1 MSNGNRKILM
11 LGQSTPLLE
20 GVSDLLQLVGY
31 QVDTSATW
39 AETEDLIGATQ
50 PNLVI
55 VDLSDADSDTY
66 RLSEQIRNSPRWSK
80 VPLLFVSFSGDDR
93 IRELQRNGGNN
104 NDGHL
109 HYYAHTLLS
118 MDGLVDKVQACMA

>member
-11 LGQSTPLLE
+11 IGQCRPLLE

-39 AETEDLIGATQ
+39 AETEYVMGAAQ

-55 VDLSDADSDTY
+55 VDLSEADSDPF
-66 RLSEQIRNSPRWSK
+66 RLSEQIRNSARWSQ

-93 IRELQRNGGNN
+93 IRELQGHGNN

-118 MDGLVDKVQACMA
+118 MDGLVDKVQACLT